1 MLAERLAAIAAEQ
14 HAVMQ
19 AERLADTAA
28 VVLLV
33 ADSVAAAA
41 VAVAAAMAAVD
52 TANI

>member
-1 MLAERLAAIAAEQ
+1 
-14 HAVMQ
+14 MQ

-41 VAVAAAMAAVD
+41 VAVAAVAAMAAVD